1 MVTLFF
7 SGRGRGCG
15 SRTLAASLPG
25 ANGPSRSM
33 RFEYDRRALED
44 ETMAAVAFDTLKF
57 ARTLREKAKVT
68 SEQAEGVAHAF
79 AEARGEQIATK
90 SELREEIA
98 PVKADLL
105 LVKWMMDLALAFQ
118 VAIFAKT
125 FIH

>member
-1 MVTLFF
+1 MGL
-7 SGRGRGCG
+7 SKSAAPCAARGLAPLADACG
-15 SRTLAASLPG
+15 S
-25 ANGPSRSM
+25 
-33 RFEYDRRALED
+33 EYDPRPFGD

-57 ARTLREKAKVT
+57 ARSLREKAKLT
-68 SEQAEGVAHAF
+68 SEQAEGVAQAF
-79 AEARGEQIATK
+79 AEATGEQIATK

-105 LVKWMMDLALAFQ
+105 LVKWMMGFVLAFQ